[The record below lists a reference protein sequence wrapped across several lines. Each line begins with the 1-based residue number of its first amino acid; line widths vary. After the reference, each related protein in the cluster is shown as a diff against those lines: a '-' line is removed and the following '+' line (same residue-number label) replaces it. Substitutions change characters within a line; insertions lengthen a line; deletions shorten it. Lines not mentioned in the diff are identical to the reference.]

1 LTPESVHVLVLCKII
16 AAGGQTLNDD
26 FFKTKLAVLEEAV
39 PQYSAAPISN
49 EIRNE
54 LDNTDDAL
62 WSAELGDT
70 GSAGFLVR
78 RTGASS
84 EYFIQV
90 SDTMFPCLW
99 LTAPSP
105 YPRPTALLP
114 CWAASSFPTWSD
126 ATRRASS

>member
-1 LTPESVHVLVLCKII
+1 MLCKII

-26 FFKTKLAVLEEAV
+26 FFKAKLAVLEEAV

-54 LDNTDDAL
+54 LDNTDEAL
-62 WSAELGDT
+62 WTAELGDT

-84 EYFIQV
+84 EYFVQARPGSGTV
-90 SDTMFPCLW
+90 FPSLI
-99 LTAPSP
+99 
-105 YPRPTALLP
+105 YRRPTALLP
-114 CWAASSFPTWSD
+114 SWVVSSFPTCLD
-126 ATRRASS
+126 ATRQASP